1 MLFCFS
7 SLRGCKTMGRGR
19 PVTLKNRQTT
29 CISLEDRHREYL
41 KKHNKEASQC
51 FRDYLDSLIQ
61 DEESPIEQL
70 EREAAECDKII
81 KENEMLRNQKLER
94 IKELRALKETESN
107 LQKEQEEFEQ
117 KKYAY
122 VNDYKKNIGRFGKC
136 TNLWLNYLLE
146 AWKFKSHEEAKSYVH
161 DVWVEN
167 GVPDKNVKAFL
178 GIK

>member
-1 MLFCFS
+1 
-7 SLRGCKTMGRGR
+7 MGRGR

-41 KKHNKEASQC
+41 KNHNKEASQC

-61 DEESPIEQL
+61 NEESPIEQL
-70 EREAAECDKII
+70 EREVEEHENII
-81 KENEMLRNQKLER
+81 EENEMLRNQKLER
-94 IKELRALKETESN
+94 IKELRALKETETN

-122 VNDYKKNIGRFGKC
+122 VNDYKRNIGRLGGC
-136 TNLWLNYLLE
+136 TKMWLDYLLE
-146 AWKFKSHEEAKSYVH
+146 AWKFESYEEAKSYVH

-167 GVPDKNVKAFL
+167 DVPERNVNKFL
-178 GIK
+178 GTK